1 MSVILINTKYA
12 IQLGRELAILK
23 IQLDGAQGRYDICQN
38 QWQDVKF
45 SCDDLRKRKAHIRVF
60 GKISEMHERG
70 YAGIWDLRALIL
82 GDQIT
87 ICMPVTLLLTNLW
100 TPHIRTPKKR
110 RGERGGKEK
119 VKGTTCCTTCC
130 TGDRVE

>member
-38 QWQDVKF
+38 QLQDVKNA
-45 SCDDLRKRKAHIRVF
+45 CDDLRKRKAHIRVF

-70 YAGIWDLRALIL
+70 YAGIWNLRALIL
-82 GDQIT
+82 RSDHH
-87 ICMPVTLLLTNLW
+87 MHASHTLAHKSVDF
-100 TPHIRTPKKR
+100 PCIRTPKKR
-110 RGERGGKEK
+110 RGERGGKAK
-119 VKGTTCCTTCC
+119 VKGTTCCTTGC

>member
-23 IQLDGAQGRYDICQN
+23 IQLDDVQEQYDNCQN
-38 QWQDVKF
+38 QWQDIKIA
-45 SCDDLRKRKAHIRVF
+45 CDDLRKRKAHIRVF

-100 TPHIRTPKKR
+100 TPHTSGRAKDTPEKK
-110 RGERGGKEK
+110 KM
-119 VKGTTCCTTCC
+119 KGYMSIAHTDV
-130 TGDRVE
+130 GHR

>member
-38 QWQDVKF
+38 QLQDVKNA
-45 SCDDLRKRKAHIRVF
+45 CAELRKHKAHIRVF

-70 YAGIWDLRALIL
+70 YAGIWNLRALIL
-82 GDQIT
+82 RSDHH
-87 ICMPVTLLLTNLW
+87 MHASHTLAHKSVDF
-100 TPHIRTPKKR
+100 PYFRTRKR
-110 RGERGGKEK
+110 YPGKEK
-119 VKGTTCCTTCC
+119 DEGIHVHCSH
-130 TGDRVE
+130 